1 MFDVATT
8 PTETASNINETTG
21 NRKQKMSF
29 RMNDLPLLLKV
40 SIAPAFAFFVLLAVA
55 YYANFGLA
63 RSAAGVSE
71 IVETDMR
78 LSRQLQDANSQFKQL
93 DGDLYR
99 MMTFYAADSE
109 AVDLEQGVEGLK
121 NQIDGITQVLGSIK
135 SNFGSEIDVAEL
147 ESVEAEL
154 VKYGEAIDVVTSM
167 LEIDFASAVT
177 FLEPFKDNAAFV
189 SGIFDTLSA
198 NAQQKSDVR
207 AATIQDGVADIK
219 TTFLISTI
227 AAGLLVAVLSWL
239 IGKMTSNSIRQIAG
253 ATEKLA
259 GGDRTVDV
267 ASLARRDELGTV
279 VTALDQFRAQ
289 MIENDQ
295 LQQEQADM
303 REKSEAEE
311 HRRAEEERQAEER
324 QRADDER
331 RRADAEA
338 ERMRTMQELA
348 DSFDQSVT
356 SVMTVV
362 QGSAEQLDGSATGVQ
377 ERAGSN
383 NELCQALSTVAE
395 DVSSGMQTVATATE
409 ELSSSISEIARQM
422 EQSSREIGETVTQ
435 TQETNQTAKELA
447 TSAEKI
453 GEVVN
458 LITEIAAQ
466 TNLLALNATIEAA
479 RAGDAGKGF
488 AVVASEVKG
497 LAAQTA
503 KATEEIAAQVDSVQS
518 VTRSVVD
525 AMGNIGNRIDTI
537 NEIATAVAA
546 AVEEQT
552 SATSEI
558 ARTVSAANDKVTT
571 LAQNSDELTESAND
585 NGQAATELLA
595 IVSTL
600 QNEFGQLER
609 ETRGFVDNIRSS

>member
-1 MFDVATT
+1 
-8 PTETASNINETTG
+8 
-21 NRKQKMSF
+21 MSL

-40 SIAPAFAFFVLLAVA
+40 SIAPVFAFMVLLAVA
-55 YYANFGLA
+55 FYANYGLGQ
-63 RSAAGVSE
+63 SATGVGA

-78 LSRQLQDANSQFKQL
+78 LSRQLQDANNQFKQL

-109 AVDLEQGVEGLK
+109 AIDLEAGVEGLK
-121 NQIDGITQVLGSIK
+121 AQINTITQVLASIK
-135 SNFGSEIDVAEL
+135 SEFATEIDVAEL

-154 VKYGEAIDVVTSM
+154 AKYSEAIDVVTSM
-167 LEIDFASAVT
+167 LEIDFASAVG
-177 FLEPFKDNAAFV
+177 FLEPFKDNAAVV
-189 SGIFDTLSA
+189 SGVFDSLSQKAAQTSDTRA
-198 NAQQKSDVR
+198 N
-207 AATIQDGVADIK
+207 TIQDGVAGIK
-219 TTFLISTI
+219 TTFLFSTI
-227 AAGLLVAVLSWL
+227 LAGLLVAVLSWL

-279 VTALDQFRAQ
+279 VTALEQFRAQ
-289 MIENDQ
+289 MIENDR
-295 LQQEQADM
+295 LQQEQVEM
-303 REKSEAEE
+303 RDKSEAEE
-311 HRRAEEERQAEER
+311 RRRAEEERQTEER
-324 QRADDER
+324 QRVEEEQR
-331 RRADAEA
+331 RVAAEA
-338 ERMRTMQELA
+338 ERKRLMQELA
-348 DSFDQSVT
+348 DSFDQSVN

-362 QGSAEQLDGSATGVQ
+362 QSSTEQLDGSATGVQ
-377 ERAGSN
+377 KRAGSN
-383 NELCQALSTVAE
+383 SELCHSLSNVAE

-409 ELSSSISEIARQM
+409 ELSSSIGEIARQM
-422 EQSSREIGETVTQ
+422 EQSSREISETVEQ
-435 TQETNQTAKELA
+435 TKETNKTAQDLA
-447 TSAEKI
+447 ISADKI

-458 LITEIAAQ
+458 LINEIAAQ

-497 LAAQTA
+497 LASQTA
-503 KATEEIAAQVDSVQS
+503 KATEDIASQVDSVQS
-518 VTRSVVD
+518 VTRNVVA
-525 AMGNIGNRIDTI
+525 AMENIGSRIETI

-558 ARTVSAANDKVTT
+558 ARTVSAANDKVSV
-571 LAQNSDELTESAND
+571 LAGNSEELTESAND
-585 NGQAATELLA
+585 NGKAAKDLLD

-600 QNEFGQLER
+600 QGEFGQLEQ
-609 ETRGFVDNIRSS
+609 ETSGFVEKIRST

>member
-1 MFDVATT
+1 MFDM
-8 PTETASNINETTG
+8 TTG
-21 NRKQKMSF
+21 AAEMIKTNQDGKRTMSF
-29 RMNDLPLLLKV
+29 KMNDLPLLLKV
-40 SIAPAFAFFVLLAVA
+40 SIAPAFAFLVLLAVA
-55 YYANFGLA
+55 FYANFGLGQ
-63 RSAAGVSE
+63 SATGVSA

-78 LSRQLQDANSQFKQL
+78 LSRQLQDANNQFKQL

-99 MMTFYAADSE
+99 LMTFYAADSE
-109 AVDLEQGVEGLK
+109 TIDLETGVEGLK
-121 NQIDGITQVLGSIK
+121 RQIEGINQVLAAIK
-135 SNFGSEIDVAEL
+135 SDFGGEINVAEL

-167 LEIDFASAVT
+167 LEIDFASAVS
-177 FLEPFKDNAAFV
+177 FLEPFKDNAAIV
-189 SGIFDTLSA
+189 SGVFDGLSQK
-198 NAQQKSDVR
+198 AQQTSDTR
-207 AATIQDGVADIK
+207 AAVIQDDVEGIK
-219 TTFLISTI
+219 TTFLIGTI
-227 AAGLLVAVLSWL
+227 VAGFLVAVLSWL
-239 IGKMTSNSIRQIAG
+239 IGQMTSKSIRQIAG

-259 GGDRTVDV
+259 GGDRTVDI

-279 VTALDQFRAQ
+279 VMALDQFRAQ
-289 MIENDQ
+289 MIENDR
-295 LQQEQADM
+295 LQAEQREM
-303 REKSEAEE
+303 REKSDAE
-311 HRRAEEERQAEER
+311 
-324 QRADDER
+324 ER
-331 RRADAEA
+331 RRADDARGMEERQRTEDENRRTEAEA
-338 ERMRTMQELA
+338 ERKRTMHELA
-348 DSFDQSVT
+348 SSFDKSVN
-356 SVMTVV
+356 SVMAVV

-383 NELCQALSTVAE
+383 SELCQNLSAVAE

-409 ELSSSISEIARQM
+409 ELSSSIGEIARQM
-422 EQSSREIGETVTQ
+422 EQSSREISETVEQ
-435 TQETNQTAKELA
+435 TNETNKTAQELA

-458 LITEIAAQ
+458 LINEIAAQ

-503 KATEEIAAQVDSVQS
+503 KATEDIASHVDNVQS
-518 VTRSVVD
+518 VTRKVVT
-525 AMGNIGNRIDTI
+525 AMENIGGRIETI

-558 ARTVSAANDKVTT
+558 ARTVSSANDKVTT
-571 LAQNSDELTESAND
+571 LAQNSDELTGSANE
-585 NGQAATELLA
+585 NGQAAGELLA

-600 QNEFGQLER
+600 KTEFSQLER
-609 ETRGFVDNIRSS
+609 ETSGFVDNIRSA